1 MQTNGQRGKQVLA
14 AFGVSMLGIV
24 AVTCLCA
31 MFWSKDEKP
40 AKPAALEMPPR
51 LFQGWEKPELALV
64 LSAEQHGYL
73 LPCGCSR
80 PQVGGL
86 ERRYNFLSLLKN
98 KGWAI
103 APVDLGDIP
112 QKQGP
117 RQLPNVQGM
126 IKYRYSM
133 ESLRQM
139 GYLAVGL
146 GEHDASLSLFD
157 LLGEFALNSPSPA
170 VVSANL
176 HDKESL
182 YPDMVKSYTVK
193 AIAGSRL
200 KVGVTSLI
208 DPSLGDKVKANKVQL
223 DKLANV
229 VPQLLRDLAKDGANF
244 NVLLYQ
250 GTVQDAK
257 KLAGDHPQFHV
268 ILCLSAESEPSS
280 EPVRVGETFITAVGW
295 KGRYVGVV
303 GVYPTGKAAKPFE
316 YRYQLVSL
324 GEEFLT
330 PEGEQ
335 AKQPILGLMEQYT
348 RELKTNNYLAKYGQ
362 TKHPAQV
369 AIAGAVPSYVGTEKC
384 KKCHETAYNVWETSK
399 HAHAYA
405 SLTDAKQPSLRQFDA
420 ECIVCHTVGFGYETG
435 YKGEKETAH
444 LKNVGC
450 ESCHGPASEHVKNT
464 KDERWYGVLN
474 PWRPGKDETARDK
487 EQRQLR
493 MDLFCQQCHDIDN
506 DVHYKFKD
514 RWPAVAHPSPGNE

>member
-1 MQTNGQRGKQVLA
+1 MQTNGNKGKRILA
-14 AFGVSMLGIV
+14 LLGIFSLGV
-24 AVTCLCA
+24 GAVTCLCA
-31 MFWSKDEKP
+31 MFWPAEEKP
-40 AKPAALEMPPR
+40 ALEMPPR
-51 LFQGWEKPELALV
+51 LFKGWEKPDVALV

-86 ERRYNFLSLLKN
+86 ERRYNFLQLLKN
-98 KGWAI
+98 KDWAV

-126 IKYRYSM
+126 LKYRYSM
-133 ESLRQM
+133 ESLKQM

-146 GEHDASLSLFD
+146 GEHEASLSLFN
-157 LLGEFALNSPSPA
+157 LLGEYALNNPSPA

-176 HDKESL
+176 HDKDSL
-182 YPDMVKSYTVK
+182 YPEQVKSYVVEAVK
-193 AIAGSRL
+193 GSRL

-208 DPSLGDKVKANKVQL
+208 DPSVGEKAKANKVQL
-223 DKLANV
+223 DEHREAIPPLLKGLA
-229 VPQLLRDLAKDGANF
+229 RDGADL

-250 GTVQDAK
+250 GTVEQAK
-257 KLAGDHPQFHV
+257 KLAGDYPQFHV
-268 ILCLSAESEPSS
+268 IVCLSAESEPSS
-280 EPVRVGETFITAVGW
+280 EPARVGETFITTVGW

-303 GVYPTGKAAKPFE
+303 GVYATGKATKPFE
-316 YRYQLVSL
+316 YRHQLVSL
-324 GEEFLT
+324 SEEFLT

-335 AKQPILGLMEQYT
+335 AKQPIVALMEQYT
-348 RELKTNNYLAKYGQ
+348 KELKTGNYLTKYGQ
-362 TKHPAQV
+362 MKHPSQV
-369 AIAGAVPSYVGTEKC
+369 AIPGLAPTYVGSDKC
-384 KKCHETAYNVWETSK
+384 KKCHETAYDVWGKSK

-405 SLTDAKQPSLRQFDA
+405 SLADAKQPSLRQFDA
-420 ECIVCHTVGFGYETG
+420 ECIVCHTVGFAYESG
-435 YKGEKETAH
+435 FKGEKDTPH

-450 ESCHGPASEHVKNT
+450 ENCHGPASEHIKNA

-474 PWRPGKDETARDK
+474 PWRPGKNETARDK

-493 MDLFCQQCHDIDN
+493 TDLFCQSCHDIDN

-514 RWPAVAHPSPGNE
+514 RWPVVAHPSPGNE